1 MSGRALAQQ
10 LATTGRAP
18 EPLSADALEAL
29 YDQRRD
35 ELNALILAKKPQ

>member
-1 MSGRALAQQ
+1 MSGPALAQQ
-10 LATTGRAP
+10 LATRRAP
-18 EPLSADALEAL
+18 ETRSADALEAL